1 MSELAAPRQS
11 IRFRGRT
18 YMAFVL
24 SPELPLATW
33 LEDLDHWIARSAGFF
48 LGKLVVLDLTGLRL
62 TRPEYEHLLRELHS
76 RDIRPL
82 GIEGGDPDWRDPNLP
97 LLLNGGRSSSA
108 ADLIDPAPAARPAA
122 PAAEPQPQPAPNV
135 SLIIDQP
142 VRSGQSIIHPQGD
155 VTVIGAISSGAEVV
169 AGGSIH
175 VYGTIRGRAMAG
187 STGNARAR
195 IFCRRNEAELIAI
208 DGLYRTADDMEP
220 DIRGRAIQ
228 AWLEGNAMIIRA
240 ID

>member
-1 MSELAAPRQS
+1 LSELAAPRQS

-24 SPELPLATW
+24 SPELPIATW

-48 LGKLVVLDLTGLRL
+48 LGKMVVLDLTGLRL
-62 TRPEYEHLLRELHS
+62 TRPEYEHLLRELHN

-97 LLLNGGRSSSA
+97 MLLNGGRSSAA
-108 ADLIDPAPAARPAA
+108 ADLLDAPPANRSAA
-122 PAAEPQPQPAPNV
+122 PAAAPQPAPNI
-135 SLIIDQP
+135 SLVIDEP
-142 VRSGQSIIHPQGD
+142 VRSGQSIIHPHGD

-187 STGNARAR
+187 STGNTRAR

-208 DGLYRTADDMEP
+208 DGLYRTADDMES

-228 AWLEGNAMIIRA
+228 AWLDGNAMIIRT

>member
-1 MSELAAPRQS
+1 
-11 IRFRGRT
+11 
-18 YMAFVL
+18 MAFVL
-24 SPELPLATW
+24 SPELPIATW

-62 TRPEYEHLLRELHS
+62 TRPEYEHLLRELHA

-97 LLLNGGRSSSA
+97 MLLNGGRSAAA
-108 ADLIDPAPAARPAA
+108 ADLLEPPPTARTTAPTVP
-122 PAAEPQPQPAPNV
+122 PPPQPAPSL
-135 SLIIDQP
+135 SLIIDTP
-142 VRSGQSIIHPQGD
+142 VRSGQSIIHPHGD

-175 VYGTIRGRAMAG
+175 VYGAIRGRAMAG

-220 DIRGRAIQ
+220 EIRGRAVQ
-228 AWLEGNAMIIRA
+228 AWLDGNAMIIRA
-240 ID
+240 VD